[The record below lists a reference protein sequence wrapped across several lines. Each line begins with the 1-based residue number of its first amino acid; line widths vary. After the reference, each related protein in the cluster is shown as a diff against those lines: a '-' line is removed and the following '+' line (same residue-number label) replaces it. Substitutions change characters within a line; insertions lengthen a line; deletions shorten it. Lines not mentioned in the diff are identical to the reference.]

1 MNKIKEFN
9 NMAKLPFNTKPTL
22 GDFTECRLRF
32 DLMEEELMEYWE
44 ARNYALHN
52 DEEKGLVQIADALTD
67 MQYILNGM
75 YAYHGLSHLKDRM
88 YAEVHR
94 SNMSKSCD
102 TSFEAEERAIDYR
115 NSNIDCSV
123 EEVDGK
129 FVIYRKDGKVLKG
142 NKFFEPDLK
151 SIVIK

>member
-1 MNKIKEFN
+1 MKKIEEFN
-9 NMAKLPFNTKPTL
+9 KMSNLPFNTFPTL
-22 GDFTECRLRF
+22 GVFEECYKHY
-32 DLMEEELMEYWE
+32 DLMNEENTEYIE
-44 ARNYALHN
+44 AVNIAKHV
-52 DEEKGLVQIADALTD
+52 DKEKGLIAIADALTD
-67 MQYILNGM
+67 MQYVLNGM
-75 YAYHGLSHLKDRM
+75 FAYHGLSHLKDRM

-94 SNMSKSCD
+94 SNMSKACD

-123 EEVDGK
+123 SEVDGK
-129 FVIYRKDGKVLKG
+129 WVIIKKDGKVLKG